1 MIYGLYLSAQG
12 AEVQSARQEAIANN
26 LANAST
32 TAFKRDL
39 LRFQSH
45 RPFDVLHGN
54 GGKLPD
60 HLASMPGG
68 VSVKDVH
75 TDFTPGAV
83 NATKGPLDVAIS
95 GKGFFKVSDGK
106 QTFLTRDGQFSL
118 NARGELVTTQ
128 HGLQVL
134 GTGNAPISGFDPS
147 APVRIDIDGT
157 IKQGDDV
164 VSQLQVVE
172 PENLTDLQKAG
183 RNLYTTRGRQRPVNP
198 DDSPVQ
204 QGFLEASTV
213 NPVSEMTQII
223 ETSRAFEANINMIK
237 HQDEALGRLLSGLP
251 RK

>member
-1 MIYGLYLSAQG
+1 MIYGMYLSAQG

-45 RPFDVLHGN
+45 RPYDVRQGN
-54 GGKLPD
+54 GGQLPN
-60 HLASMPGG
+60 HLSSMPGG
-68 VSVKDVH
+68 VSVKDSV

-95 GKGFFKVSDGK
+95 GSGFFKVSDGK
-106 QTFLTRDGQFSL
+106 QSYLTRDGQFSM

-134 GTGNAPISGFDPS
+134 GSGNAPITGIDPS
-147 APVRIDIDGT
+147 RPVRIDIDGS
-157 IKQGDDV
+157 IRQGEDFI
-164 VSQLQVVE
+164 SQLQVVE
-172 PENLTDLQKAG
+172 PENLNDLHKAG
-183 RNLYTTRGRQRPVNP
+183 RNLYSTQGRQRPVNP
-198 DDSPVQ
+198 DNSPVQ

-237 HQDEALGRLLSGLP
+237 HQDEALGRLLSSLP